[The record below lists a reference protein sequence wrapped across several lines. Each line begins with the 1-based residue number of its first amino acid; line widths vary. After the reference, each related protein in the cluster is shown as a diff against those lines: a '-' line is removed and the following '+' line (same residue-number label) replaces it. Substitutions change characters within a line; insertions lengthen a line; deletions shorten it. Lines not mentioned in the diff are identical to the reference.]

1 MTLCLAVVMIC
12 VGSVYWDQAD
22 CRLGAS
28 SYLYYGG
35 VFSLTITVIISTFY
49 TVSRQYLHSIYT
61 ISTQ

>member
-35 VFSLTITVIISTFY
+35 VFSLTITVIIST
-49 TVSRQYLHSIYT
+49 QYLHSIYT
-61 ISTQ
+61 VSTQ